1 MLKNLPKTYNPKD
14 FEDRIYK
21 FWKEKGYFKAEVNRD
36 KKPYTI
42 MMPPPNVTGNLHMGH
57 ALNNTIQDI
66 LIRWKRMEGY
76 EALWQ
81 PGTDHASISTEAKV
95 VENKEGRKN

>member
-1 MLKNLPKTYNPKD
+1 MIENLAKTYNPKD

-21 FWKEKGYFKAEVNRD
+21 FWMDSGYFRAEVNEA
-36 KKPYTI
+36 KKPFTI

-95 VENKEGRKN
+95 EIGRAHV